1 MEPMGGSGANDSAA
15 QEPAARAGRRREAR
29 RGETREGKGLK
40 ARVRG
45 EGWLWLEA
53 DRLRR
58 RRA

>member
-1 MEPMGGSGANDSAA
+1 MEPTGGRGANCSAA
-15 QEPAARAGRRREAR
+15 QEAGAGRRREAG

-40 ARVRG
+40 ARVPG
-45 EGWLWLEA
+45 EGRLRLEA